1 MKKTKSKKKNDTK
14 EKQKLKTK
22 SLLTYFNELVNYK
35 YLSLIISIL
44 YLLVVGTLS
53 LIFHTVGDY
62 GIETDF
68 FWGYVPSARGFLEGT
83 IPMDAFRGPLYP
95 MVLGLIGFLIGN
107 FFKAGIL
114 IGVLSAAIVLYLT
127 FEFLKRITS
136 PITSFFVTILLAVNP
151 VFVQYS
157 YSAGTDMFFNAL
169 AAFTVLFFLK
179 DKELNYRQIIL
190 AGFFGGLSYLTRYNG
205 VFLFS
210 FVVVIF
216 FVNYWNLTWFKRLKA
231 AAVFTIVFVLT
242 FSPWGFYTL
251 IEKDSFFY
259 NENYKN
265 IAFEMHGKGKI
276 GWDEFWFKES
286 SKITSLTD
294 VFLENPSVL
303 TTKVVNN
310 IGDHFVS
317 DMEKLMGWHIG
328 VFVILGL
335 LFLIIR
341 NPFKNWKSREIGYY
355 IINLFFFGLLL
366 LVFYSERFSLF
377 LIPFYAV
384 IAFHPFFSEK
394 FIVRKYV
401 PGKLGLLLVS
411 ALIIFTFIKSYS
423 FNSSNINSGPK
434 ELLILQEWYN
444 QNIPVEERGE
454 KIAARK
460 AHIAYY
466 LDMEF
471 KLLPMADSY
480 EEFISKLREQKVDYL
495 YFSTIEAAM
504 RRQFQALLNPKQNH
518 PGLKAVVYFESPP
531 AVLYKV
537 LPKN

>member
-1 MKKTKSKKKNDTK
+1 VTKSKTKKNKIVK
-14 EKQKLKTK
+14 EQKSVKTI
-22 SLLTYFNELVNYK
+22 SLLSYFDDLINYK

-44 YLLVVGTLS
+44 YLFVLGIVS
-53 LIFHTVGDY
+53 FAFHTVGDY

-68 FWGYVPSARGFLEGT
+68 FWGYVPNAKGFLEGN

-95 MVLGLIGFLIGN
+95 MVLGTVGFVLGD
-107 FFKAGIL
+107 FFRTGIL
-114 IGVLSAAIVLYLT
+114 IGVISAAVVIYVT
-127 FEFLKRITS
+127 FEILKRVFS
-136 PITSFFVTILLAVNP
+136 PNTAFFVTILLAVNP

-169 AAFTVLFFLK
+169 ASLTIFFFLK
-179 DKELNYRQIIL
+179 KEKLNYRQIVL
-190 AGFFGGLSYLTRYNG
+190 AGICGGLSYLTRYNG
-205 VFLFS
+205 VFLLS

-216 FVNYWNLTWFKRLKA
+216 FVNYWNISWLKRLKT
-231 AAVFTIVFVLT
+231 AAVFAVVFVLT
-242 FSPWGFYTL
+242 FSPWGFHTL
-251 IEKDSFFY
+251 SEKGSFFY

-265 IAFEMHGKGKI
+265 IAYEMHGKGKI
-276 GWDEFWFKES
+276 GWDEFWFNES
-286 SKITSLTD
+286 SKINSLTD
-294 VFLENPSVL
+294 VVFEDLPVFSSTVFS
-303 TTKVVNN
+303 N

-328 VFVILGL
+328 MFVILGL
-335 LFLIIR
+335 IFLIIR
-341 NPFKNWKSREIGYY
+341 NPLRFWKSRETGFY

-394 FIVRKYV
+394 FKLKKFV
-401 PGKLGLLLVS
+401 PLKFGILLVS
-411 ALIIFTFIKSYS
+411 ALIIFTFVKSYS
-423 FNSSNINSGPK
+423 FNSLNINSGPK
-434 ELLILQEWYN
+434 ELLVLQEWYN
-444 QNIPVEERGE
+444 QNIPAEERGE

-460 AHIAYY
+460 AHVAYY

-471 KLLPMADSY
+471 KLLPMADNY
-480 EEFISKLREQKVDYL
+480 DEFILKLREQQVDYL

-504 RRQFQALLNPKQNH
+504 RRQFQALLNPKQSH
-518 PGLKAVVYFESPP
+518 PGLEAVVYFENPP

-537 LPKN
+537 LPPY